1 MNIGGESTKHGFA
14 PSEIAGALPRLFE
27 LASLEI
33 VGLMAVPPA
42 GPTPDHSRRWF
53 RALAELRD
61 LIASSD
67 SIARTSGH
75 EAFRGLLSMGM
86 SDDFE
91 VAIEEGATHVR
102 IGSALFGSRQ
112 PG

>member
-1 MNIGGESTKHGFA
+1 
-14 PSEIAGALPRLFE
+14 
-27 LASLEI
+27 
-33 VGLMAVPPA
+33 MAVPPA

-61 LIASSD
+61 SRR
-67 SIARTSGH
+67 ARVPRWR
-75 EAFRGLLSMGM
+75 ERFRGLLSMGM

-102 IGSALFGSRQ
+102 IGSALFGLAPPTPQ
-112 PG
+112 